1 MLSLKDIDPVLIVVA
16 ASALLLGVFLGYALR
31 SYVSHRRR
39 LRADAPLIFAGYRLT
54 APGAAGE
61 TKAHSG
67 NDKPERHQITD
78 GHPLRKAIFTI
89 IIYGGTCAWMWF
101 QYPACGSGHVAVFAP
116 QTLSLWA
123 CAQGYSPAV
132 GSASTNP
139 VPRSSQR
146 EQRVKLEQ
154 LQRQTREPQPS
165 IDSGEQLFGAK

>member
-16 ASALLLGVFLGYALR
+16 ASALLLGFFLGYALR
-31 SYVSHRRR
+31 SYVAHRRR
-39 LRADAPLIFAGYRLT
+39 LRADASLIFAGYPLT

-67 NDKPERHQITD
+67 NDKPEGSQITD

-101 QYPACGSGHVAVFAP
+101 QYPACGPGHIAVFAP

-132 GSASTNP
+132 GSAPTSP
-139 VPRSSQR
+139 VP
-146 EQRVKLEQ
+146 
-154 LQRQTREPQPS
+154 PS
-165 IDSGEQLFGAK
+165 ASKG

>member
-16 ASALLLGVFLGYALR
+16 ASALLLGFFLGYALK

-39 LRADAPLIFAGYRLT
+39 LRAGVGPLIFAGYPLT
-54 APGAAGE
+54 PPGAAGE

-101 QYPACGSGHVAVFAP
+101 QYPACGPGHIAVFAP

-123 CAQGYSPAV
+123 CAQGYSPSA
-132 GSASTNP
+132 GSAPTSP
-139 VPRSSQR
+139 VR
-146 EQRVKLEQ
+146 
-154 LQRQTREPQPS
+154 PS
-165 IDSGEQLFGAK
+165 ASKG